1 MVYFKHKQVSV
12 SEATYRLI
20 RGLDLKKSNIACVY
34 VATGFPANRSSFFR
48 SAKSTEKSTDVEII
62 SGEQCKDEDNLG
74 CEVTIEGREGKF
86 KEVETIH
93 QKYSQRPESL
103 KEVCLAQFATSYVLS
118 NLNRIPKEINWD
130 NGSSSQ
136 NGHLREFISER
147 DMPKYIRYHNFGCR
161 TFK

>member
-48 SAKSTEKSTDVEII
+48 SAKPKEKSTDVEDI
-62 SGEQCKDEDNLG
+62 SGEDQCKDEDNIG

-86 KEVETIH
+86 REVETIH

-103 KEVCLAQFATSYVLS
+103 KEVCLAQFATSYIYS
-118 NLNRIPKEINWD
+118 HLNRIPKETEWE
-130 NGSSSQ
+130 NGSSIQ
-136 NGHLREFISER
+136 RGHLKEFISER
-147 DMPKYIRYHNFGCR
+147 KMPKYIR
-161 TFK
+161 

>member
-1 MVYFKHKQVSV
+1 MVYFKHKQVTV

-48 SAKSTEKSTDVEII
+48 SAKPKEKSTDVEDI
-62 SGEQCKDEDNLG
+62 SGEDQCKDEDNIG

-86 KEVETIH
+86 REVETIH

-103 KEVCLAQFATSYVLS
+103 KEVCLAQFATSYVLC
-118 NLNRIPKEINWD
+118 NLNKIPKGTEWE

-136 NGHLREFISER
+136 KGHLKEFISEK
-147 DMPKYIRYHNFGCR
+147 DMPKYVR
-161 TFK
+161 